1 MPLVSYQA
9 LRCII
14 EHIEANRRLL
24 LSARCPKISR
34 IEKSAPLRIQHMW
47 FMENSVKIN
56 HMEHEVLLE
65 DQKMEVS
72 RRDET
77 PNKPL
82 TLRLYN
88 YRSKCTVKENF
99 SRNYGVE
106 EATRKVVEYL
116 LGGRNNIR
124 VKYLE
129 VYRNAYK
136 NIQYLFGLSNM
147 KVSVLTSFEIGFP
160 ELYPLIKIPLK
171 VLSFRVSHPTDFENP
186 IVRTAEKI
194 VVGNYEYDRPDIWLE
209 THRNLPNK
217 EVVIDTVIDGLN
229 DTKILELIE
238 YWRETRKA
246 VGSSFSLL
254 KDNGNSIE
262 TFLEKVKERFQE
274 TYVKLKRTDA
284 RRVTKTNP
292 VSIKIDSQSKIVIH
306 GIPSRIWAT
315 VLIKVVAVVASEE
328 V

>member
-24 LSARCPKISR
+24 LSARCRKISR
-34 IEKSAPLRIQHMW
+34 IEKSAPLRIHHMW

-72 RRDET
+72 RSDKK

-88 YRSKCTVKENF
+88 YRSQCTVKENF

-106 EATRKVVEYL
+106 EATRKVVDYL
-116 LGGRNNIR
+116 LGGRNKIR

-136 NIQYLFGLSNM
+136 NIQYLFGRSNM
-147 KVSVLTSFEIGFP
+147 KISVLTSLEMGLPDLHPIVEG
-160 ELYPLIKIPLK
+160 PLK
-171 VLSFRVSHPTDFENP
+171 ELKFHVSHPRDFENP

-262 TFLEKVKERFQE
+262 TFLEKVKERFQG
-274 TYVKLKRTDA
+274 TYVKLKRTD
-284 RRVTKTNP
+284 KSISSKINP
-292 VSIKIDSQSKIVIH
+292 VSIKIDSVSKIVIH
-306 GIPSRIWAT
+306 GIPSRIWPT
-315 VLIKVVAVVASEE
+315 VLIKVVAVVASKEA
-328 V
+328 